1 MLIILTMSL
10 LSQLLSQI
18 NHMLKTVNLTFLD
31 NLSIQISD
39 YSFENIVAT
48 NQDNHDLEQVS
59 EIISIKAS

>member
-1 MLIILTMSL
+1 MSL

-39 YSFENIVAT
+39 YSFEIIVAT
-48 NQDNHDLEQVS
+48 KQDNHDLEQVS